1 MMGAKGGAR
10 AGAVGGPV
18 GGGARENTRGAVLLA
33 AACCKNGPSTI
44 LQFRSTREYSSAFN
58 SYRDMKCGVVL
69 PTNKTDQKLTP
80 PTTVHQ
86 LNQLT
91 NHLLVTRFVFPP
103 LAHLN
108 SD

>member
-1 MMGAKGGAR
+1 MLPCCLPWR
-10 AGAVGGPV
+10 RGPW
-18 GGGARENTRGAVLLA
+18 RGVLQEW
-33 AACCKNGPSTI
+33 KNEEWAFHDPQS
-44 LQFRSTREYSSAFN
+44 RSTSEYSSVFN
-58 SYRDMKCGVVL
+58 SYRDMKWGVVL

-108 SD
+108 